1 MSNERGG
8 FMASMLSGGYLDKS
22 SKSIRRCPQGIDLV
36 RMKALGHLGVNFY
49 EEYYGDTMNW
59 REFESIGL
67 KHGSNLAVKYPQLQ
81 TGWTYY
87 YDAIGKVFTV
97 TDDNGRQT
105 SEKINT
111 LSDMGIVWDI
121 LSSHQFKI
129 YFSAR
134 FINDAFLI
142 AWVKKR
148 GYVYD
153 DDGKIIDPN
162 YPHDPNDPN
171 YNVPKDDTTINLGYL
186 LAYVD
191 QFFNET
197 LHYRCSRIVKNEFK
211 QPEPENKITQLLCEP
226 EKTEILRTSV
236 PVRSATGD
244 YSDMAIKGPDVKFVL
259 ANKKRNAIIDMIL
272 GEFLMVVFFASI
284 MNMSKPVYEPWMLWG
299 LWKWLGSGKPI
310 ESIEKIFDLSPR
322 W

>member
-8 FMASMLSGGYLDKS
+8 FMANMLSGGYLDKS
-22 SKSIRRCPQGIDLV
+22 SKSVRRCPRGIDLV
-36 RMKALGHLGVNFY
+36 RMKALGHLGVNFH
-49 EEYYGDTMNW
+49 EEYYGDTMAW
-59 REFESIGL
+59 FELESIRL
-67 KHGSNLAVKYPQLQ
+67 KHGNSSTVKYPQLQ

-87 YDAIGKVFTV
+87 YDAIGKIFTV
-97 TDDNGRQT
+97 TDDKGVQT

-153 DDGKIIDPN
+153 DDGKIIDP
-162 YPHDPNDPN
+162 DDTI
-171 YNVPKDDTTINLGYL
+171 PKDDTIIDLGYK

-197 LHYRCSRIVKNEFK
+197 LHHRCSRIVKKEFK
-211 QPEPENKITQLLCEP
+211 QPESENRITQVLCEP
-226 EKTEILRTSV
+226 KKAEILRTSV
-236 PVRSATGD
+236 PVRRATGD
-244 YSDMAIKGPDVKFVL
+244 YSDMAIKGPEVKFVM
-259 ANKKRNAIIDMIL
+259 ANKKRNAIIDIIL
-272 GEFLMVVFFASI
+272 GEFLMVAFFASI
-284 MNMSKPVYEPWMLWG
+284 MNMSKPVFEPWMLWG